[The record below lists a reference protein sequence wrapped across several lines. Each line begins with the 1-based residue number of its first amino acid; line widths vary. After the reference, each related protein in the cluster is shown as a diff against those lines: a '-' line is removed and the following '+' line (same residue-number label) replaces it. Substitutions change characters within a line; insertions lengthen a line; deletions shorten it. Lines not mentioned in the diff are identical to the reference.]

1 MNTSG
6 DLYSMEFWCILTYF
20 RGQPWCGTTDDLAPD
35 KHSKD
40 KEFLDKYALE
50 RWEVLKTFYK

>member
-1 MNTSG
+1 MARHSN
-6 DLYSMEFWCILTYF
+6 LFYEILATCY
-20 RGQPWCGTTDDLAPD
+20 RGQPWHGVTDDLAPD

-50 RWEVLKTFYK
+50 RWEV